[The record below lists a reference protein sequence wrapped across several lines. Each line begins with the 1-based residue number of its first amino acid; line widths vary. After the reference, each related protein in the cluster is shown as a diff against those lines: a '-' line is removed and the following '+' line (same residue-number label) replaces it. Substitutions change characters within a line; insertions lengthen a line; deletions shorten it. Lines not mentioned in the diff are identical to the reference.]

1 MKPEELARLRAI
13 AEAATPGEW
22 RVPEDNNLFAD
33 GRHVFASGFD
43 GSDFVV
49 ANLKTDQTFVT
60 ATSRQ
65 AQQTNAAHI
74 AAFSPA
80 PAKRLLDHIARLED
94 ALREARRT
102 FAGIALHS
110 EDCLSHRMEIIDEAA
125 RHGVTKID
133 AALGEGV

>member
-22 RVPEDNNLFAD
+22 RALYYCGGSYRVVHGDQDRDINDEFRESFSAED
-33 GRHVFASGFD
+33 
-43 GSDFVV
+43 
-49 ANLKTDQTFVT
+49 
-60 ATSRQ
+60 
-65 AQQTNAAHI
+65 AAHI

-94 ALREARRT
+94 ALREARE
-102 FAGIALHS
+102 AMQNAVLGISQGQPSQVRYDLEEAL
-110 EDCLSHRMEIIDEAA
+110 A
-125 RHGVTKID
+125 KID